1 MTFDEA
7 RGKPDQ
13 EFELVADHEGQVEY
27 PTKIVNFSSVSHRSI
42 HFPSNLGGED
52 ETKVYYIGLRGE
64 FTKAERT
71 GVVNAVYEARPMI
84 GDHKADNKEENI
96 ARGPQC

>member
-1 MTFDEA
+1 MSYEKGA
-7 RGKPDQ
+7 
-13 EFELVADHEGQVEY
+13 VA
-27 PTKIVNFSSVSHRSI
+27 SI
-42 HFPSNLGGED
+42 IYTWWF
-52 ETKVYYIGLRGE
+52 VQ
-64 FTKAERT
+64 AERT